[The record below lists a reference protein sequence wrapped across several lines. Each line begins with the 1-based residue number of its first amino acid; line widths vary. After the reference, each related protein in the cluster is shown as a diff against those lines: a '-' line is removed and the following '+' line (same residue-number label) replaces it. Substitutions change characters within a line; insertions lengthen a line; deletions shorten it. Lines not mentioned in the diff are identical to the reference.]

1 MSGPATSQA
10 DFTYPSTLH
19 EKDEGHWVLF
29 TSYPH
34 GQQGSGGAQQYTVAL
49 PMGAQSMIT
58 TAEAVYAEQQ
68 GLATMMTEAA
78 AAVATGVK
86 HFDKSA
92 STPEVQSEKGFIDGI
107 VDSVKNIAG
116 NVAEAVGNQ
125 VLEKSDI
132 AKRLTAGALSIAS
145 NPKLALLYQGPGKF
159 RKFVF
164 EFPMIAT
171 SKSEAETIEKI
182 IKVFRFSTLPGFEKG
197 LRNAFEIETS
207 PQNAKQR
214 SKGAGYNFYQFPSTW
229 DIVFGHST
237 GTGGPFKIA
246 RSVCNSVLVNYAA
259 AGVPFFFKDGR
270 PFEVK
275 LTLTFTET
283 VIITKELVQKGY

>member
-1 MSGPATSQA
+1 MSGGTKNQK
-10 DFTYPSTLH
+10 DFTYPTTLH
-19 EKDEGHWVLF
+19 KGDEGHWVLF

-34 GQQGSGGAQQYTVAL
+34 GQQRGGTQQYTVAL

-58 TAEAVYAEQQ
+58 TAEAIYAEQD
-68 GLATMMTEAA
+68 GLATILTEGAA
-78 AAVATGVK
+78 AAATGVEQ
-86 HFDKSA
+86 FNKSVQPPEATTNKDWWDTVKGTVA
-92 STPEVQSEKGFIDGI
+92 SVGEEVLRQ
-107 VDSVKNIAG
+107 
-116 NVAEAVGNQ
+116 VAD
-125 VLEKSDI
+125 KSDI
-132 AKRLTAGALSIAS
+132 TKKVMAGSFSVAT
-145 NPKLALLYQGPGKF
+145 NPKLSLLYSGPGKF

-171 SKSEAETIEKI
+171 SKTEAETIEKI
-182 IKVFRFSTLPGFEKG
+182 VRVFRFSTLPGFEKG
-197 LRNAFEIETS
+197 LKDAFEIQTA
-207 PQNAKQR
+207 PQDAKQR

-259 AGVPFFFKDGR
+259 AGVPFFFKDGK

>member
-1 MSGPATSQA
+1 MSGGTKNQK
-10 DFTYPSTLH
+10 DFTYPTTLH
-19 EKDEGHWVLF
+19 KGDEGHWVLF

-34 GQQGSGGAQQYTVAL
+34 GQQRGGTQQYTVAL

-58 TAEAVYAEQQ
+58 TAEAIYAEQD
-68 GLATMMTEAA
+68 GLATILTEGAA
-78 AAVATGVK
+78 AAATGVK

-92 STPEVQSEKGFIDGI
+92 QTPESATNKSIFDAVKGTIA
-107 VDSVKNIAG
+107 SVGEEIMRQ
-116 NVAEAVGNQ
+116 VAD
-125 VLEKSDI
+125 KSDI
-132 AKRLTAGALSIAS
+132 TKKLMAGSFSVAT
-145 NPKLALLYQGPGKF
+145 NPKLSLLYSGPGKF

-171 SKSEAETIEKI
+171 SEKEAKTIENI
-182 IKVFRFSTLPGFEKG
+182 IKVFRFSTVPGFEKRISDVFDQG
-197 LRNAFEIETS
+197 GE
-207 PQNAKQR
+207 PQSAEQI
-214 SKGAGYNFYQFPSTW
+214 STGAGYNFYQFPSTW
-229 DIVFGHST
+229 DIVFGHDNNEGGKT
-237 GTGGPFKIA
+237 DGPFKIA

-283 VIITKELVQKGY
+283 VIITKELVQRGY